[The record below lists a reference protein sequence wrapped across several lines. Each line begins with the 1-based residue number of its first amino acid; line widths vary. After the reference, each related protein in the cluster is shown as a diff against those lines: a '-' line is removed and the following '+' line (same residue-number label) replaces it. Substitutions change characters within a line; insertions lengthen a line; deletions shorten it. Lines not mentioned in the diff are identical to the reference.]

1 MYEFFDHTADVGIR
15 LAAPDLEALLADA
28 GRALYALIVDNAD
41 DIRPDQRFEFRVAGS
56 QPDYLLFDWLSEL
69 LRHFEST
76 RVVLSRFDVRLDADG
91 LTAQAWGEPLDE
103 DRHRLG
109 NEVKAVTYH
118 QLEVKQADGEWRGE
132 VILDI

>member
-15 LAAPDLEALLADA
+15 LAAPDLETLLADA
-28 GRALYALIVDNAD
+28 GRALYALIVDNVG
-41 DIRPDQRFEFRVAGS
+41 DIRPEQQFEFRVSGT

-69 LRHFEST
+69 LRHFETT
-76 RVVLSRFDVRLDADG
+76 RVVLSRFDVRQDPDG
-91 LTAQAWGEPLDE
+91 LTAWAWGEPLDE
-103 DRHRLG
+103 ERHRLG

-118 QLEVKQADGEWRGE
+118 QLEVKQSDGEWRGE

>member
-15 LAAPDLEALLADA
+15 LAAPDLETLLADA
-28 GRALYALIVDNAD
+28 GRALFALIVDNVR
-41 DIRPDQRFEFRVAGS
+41 DIRPEQQFDFRVSGTQS
-56 QPDYLLFDWLSEL
+56 DYLLFDWLSEL
-69 LRHFEST
+69 LRHFETT
-76 RVVLSRFDVRLDADG
+76 RIVLSRFDVRVNSDG
-91 LTAQAWGEPLDE
+91 LTAKAWGEPLDE

-118 QLEVKQADGEWRGE
+118 QLEVKQADSGWRGE

>member
-15 LAAPDLEALLADA
+15 LAAPDLATLLADA
-28 GRALYALIVDNAD
+28 GRALYALIVDNPD
-41 DIRPDQRFEFRVAGS
+41 DVRPDQRFEFRVAGT

-76 RVVLSRFDVRLDADG
+76 RVVLGRFDVRVGADG
-91 LTAQAWGEPLDE
+91 LTAEARGEPLDE
-103 DRHRLG
+103 QRHRLG

-118 QLEVKQADGEWRGE
+118 QLEVRQTDGEWRGA

>member
-15 LAAPDLEALLADA
+15 LAASDLETLLADA

-41 DIRPDQRFEFRVAGS
+41 DIRPDQRFEFRVAGL
-56 QPDYLLFDWLSEL
+56 QPDYLLFDWLSAL

-76 RVVLSRFDVRLDADG
+76 RVVLSRFDVRLNADG
-91 LTAQAWGEPLDE
+91 LTAEVWGEPLDE

-118 QLEVKQADGEWRGE
+118 QLVVQQSDGEWRAE
-132 VILDI
+132 VIVDI